1 MAAHWNNQ
9 AGVGFFMSQ
18 FSMSPGVSSSMSP
31 ARYSKT
37 AMLLHWLIAG
47 ALAFQY
53 GLGEA
58 LEHATRAT
66 KLDIAQFHK
75 AVGITI
81 LLLTLFRIGVR
92 VFKPRPAPLGDAGW
106 AQKLASITHLGLYA
120 FMLFAPLTGWLAAS
134 TGRFVF
140 PISVWGL
147 FDFPTFPFLAGMEEA
162 ARHNLHEFAEEVH
175 GAIAKI
181 GMLLFLLHVAGA
193 LRHQFAKKEPLI
205 ERMVPVRKPFAP
217 VVGSMVILGL
227 AALYFVLLN
236 VGKLPGVVPPAE
248 PRVKAMATKLAPPP
262 VTSAPKEADHEPD
275 GR

>member
-1 MAAHWNNQ
+1 
-9 AGVGFFMSQ
+9 MSQ
-18 FSMSPGVSSSMSP
+18 HSMSSAMSP

-75 AVGITI
+75 TIGITI
-81 LLLTLFRIGVR
+81 LLLTLLRIAVR
-92 VFKPRPAPLGDAGW
+92 AFKPRPAPLGDAGW
-106 AQKLASITHLGLYA
+106 AQKLASIAHLGLYA

-140 PISVWGL
+140 PISIWGL
-147 FDFPTFPFLAGMEEA
+147 FDFPAFPFLGGMEEA
-162 ARHNLHEFAEEVH
+162 ARHNLHEFAEAVH

-217 VVGSMVILGL
+217 VIGSMVILGL

-236 VGKLPGVVPPAE
+236 IGKLPNVVPPAE
-248 PRVKAMATKLAPPP
+248 PRIKAMAAKLAPPP
-262 VTSAPKEADHEPD
+262 AALQTEEEVHQ
-275 GR
+275 R